1 MQATETHNLS
11 ISTFPLETFH
21 KAGGGWSSAQQDL
34 DLCETNLNS
43 KISAV
48 YEGVLRRR
56 PVI

>member
-21 KAGGGWSSAQQDL
+21 KAGGAWSSARQDL
-34 DLCETNLNS
+34 DLCETNLNN
-43 KISAV
+43 KINAV